1 MRFDFSDLRLFLA
14 VLETGSITAGA
25 RRVNLALA
33 SASARIRALE
43 DQVGAPLLVRARAG
57 VRPTAAGDAF
67 GHHARLLTQ
76 QAERM
81 RGELGRFAK
90 GLKGTLQLWSNT
102 AALSGRLPG
111 DLARFLA
118 RHPHIDAEL
127 EERPSTAIV
136 RALREGVIHL
146 GVLSQAVGLA
156 GLAWRPYGEDR
167 LMALLPVG
175 HPLAGR
181 EDLTFAELAREDFVG
196 LAAGIAL
203 NDMVT
208 SEAARLGLALKV
220 RVRVT
225 SFAAL
230 GEMVAAGVGVGLLPL
245 TERLRLPPHLDLEA
259 RPLADGWT
267 RRRLVLAVLDEGA
280 LPAFALEALEALSQ
294 SID

>member
-43 DQVGAPLLVRARAG
+43 DQVGVPLLVRARAG
-57 VRPTAAGDAF
+57 VRPTPAGEAF
-67 GHHARLLTQ
+67 GHHARVLTQ

-81 RGELGRFAK
+81 RGDLGRFAK
-90 GLKGTLQLWSNT
+90 GLKGKLRLWSNT

-118 RHPHIDAEL
+118 RHPDVDVEL

-136 RALREGVIHL
+136 RALREGAIHL

-156 GLAWRPYGEDR
+156 GLACRPYGEDR
-167 LMALLPVG
+167 LVALLPSG

-181 EDLTFAELAREDFVG
+181 DDLTFAELAREDFVG

-203 NDMVT
+203 NDMVAN
-208 SEAARLGLALKV
+208 EATRLGLSLKL

-230 GEMVAAGVGVGLLPL
+230 GEMVAAGVGVGVLPL
-245 TERLRLPPHLDLEA
+245 TERLRLPGHLDLEA
-259 RPLADGWT
+259 RPLADAWT
-267 RRRLVLAVLDEGA
+267 RRRLVLAVREDGV
-280 LPAFALEALEALSQ
+280 LPAFAQEALDALSQ
-294 SID
+294 GLD